1 MLLLAVFLAP
11 GLSLRGQQADP
22 GYSGQPVDPSRPVVV
37 RITAP
42 AAGAVLAENTC
53 AVRLEA
59 GNYQLAPGGNRLF
72 LFLDNRPP
80 QVVDDLAQPIAFANL
95 AEGGHTLRLLAV
107 GPEGIALPNPEA
119 FATTRFFVHRRDFQN
134 LVTLP
139 CLTVGLPLN
148 GLAVP
153 DAEGKVWLDFK
164 VGGGAVGPDGYKV
177 RARLDRMEKT
187 LSVEKP
193 SAWTHLAP
201 GRYHLTVD
209 LLDASGQPV
218 AGVFNQ
224 VVRTFDIGV
233 PVKAIPLGRVA
244 RPAAAPGQTQN

>member
-1 MLLLAVFLAP
+1 MFFLTAFLVTPLALL
-11 GLSLRGQQADP
+11 GQEADP
-22 GYSGQPVDPSRPVVV
+22 GYSGQPLDPSRPVVV
-37 RITAP
+37 RIAAP
-42 AAGAVLAENTC
+42 GAGDVLAENSC

-59 GNYQLAPGGNRLF
+59 ENYRLAPGGNRLL

-80 QVVDDLAQPIAFANL
+80 QLVDDLAAPIAFANL

-107 GPEGIALPNPEA
+107 GPDGIARTNPEA
-119 FATTRFFVHRRDFQN
+119 FATARFFVHRRDFQN

-164 VGGGAVGPDGYKV
+164 VSGGAVAPDGYKV

-187 LSVEKP
+187 LSAEKP

-224 VVRTFDIGV
+224 VDRTFDIGV

-244 RPAAAPGQTQN
+244 RPPAAPGQTQD